1 MNKNNSI
8 DNLLVQRIKTNGDI
22 LEYYMSMENIFSE
35 NRDSILHEIHALNDT
50 IKLLCVKIRN
60 IYQEVISNCAYIA
73 TVNTDKQKLF
83 NKLQYTFSKA
93 NQLFDNKQFTCA
105 YSVYIKCLRQ
115 IISLN
120 TNVTVIGDPS
130 NCDLNKF
137 IINSNDIAI
146 HTNSIYKF
154 LIS

>member
-1 MNKNNSI
+1 MNENNSI
-8 DNLLVQRIKTNGDI
+8 DSLLIKRIKNNGEI
-22 LEYYMSMENIFSE
+22 LEHYMGMENIFSE
-35 NRDSILHEIHALNDT
+35 NRDNIQHELHALDNT
-50 IKLLCVKIRN
+50 IKLLCIKIHN

-73 TVNTDKQKLF
+73 TIDMNKQKLF

-93 NQLFDNKQFTCA
+93 NQLFDNKQFTRA

-115 IISLN
+115 IVALN
-120 TNVTVIGDPS
+120 ANTTVVGDPS
-130 NCDLNKF
+130 NYDLNKL

-154 LIS
+154 LNS